1 MEISELQQLK
11 ITPMHIAMKYMGDLK
26 KVAVVFKVCVKFY
39 FDLWPSNANLS
50 LSGVSL
56 CA

>member
-39 FDLWPSNANLS
+39 FDL
-50 LSGVSL
+50 
-56 CA
+56 

>member
-26 KVAVVFKVCVKFY
+26 KVA
-39 FDLWPSNANLS
+39 
-50 LSGVSL
+50 G
-56 CA
+56 